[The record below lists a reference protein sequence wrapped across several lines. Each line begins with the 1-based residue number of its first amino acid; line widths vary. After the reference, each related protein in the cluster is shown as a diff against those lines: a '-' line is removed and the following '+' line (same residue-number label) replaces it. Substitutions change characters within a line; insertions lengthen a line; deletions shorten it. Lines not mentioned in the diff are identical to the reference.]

1 MAFIPRQVPWQSW
14 EEWQVVKDG
23 LYTPDSDPSFE
34 RRLVALDLV
43 ALWRSR
49 GGGLPHSVE
58 ASATLAEVYLMDSVS
73 SSGAATST
81 PGHSAHGG
89 LTRVSEMALRL
100 QYTLVV
106 IRCVNG
112 LVDPGQQGVF
122 AESVLT
128 LAQRRGIPAWVVE
141 IRHDGTH
148 NQLPPLG
155 VLRSAATHLLNWYYT
170 HYWEQQSA
178 HLIQYKEHA
187 GAAFTTELAAI
198 RQALTGA
205 EAGGGAAADLPALT
219 WLNKACL
226 PTSMAEIVL
235 PAAEKVL
242 FTKAGGG
249 AKGTVA
255 ASKDAVAAFWQGGLG
270 AICKGGLVQAG
281 EVLHMLV
288 CRLLCHAAAA
298 AEALTARIAM
308 SAHQSAAGSVGVF
321 AAGASPANA
330 IQTVHN
336 WFSSMV
342 QLEKKKEEVKSKRG
356 IYGDEPYDG
365 QGQGGYVLT
374 AYART
379 STALQ
384 ALQESHI
391 DSRSAIL
398 LTEILTNALLLCP
411 AAATAASTFT
421 TASTSTVQQEQEE
434 EEDKEKREEE
444 DEEEEEG
451 TRGLWPTARPA
462 KQPQPWPLGLE
473 PGYLEPSH
481 LHAWKVVSKV

>member
-1 MAFIPRQVPWQSW
+1 
-14 EEWQVVKDG
+14 
-23 LYTPDSDPSFE
+23 
-34 RRLVALDLV
+34 
-43 ALWRSR
+43 
-49 GGGLPHSVE
+49 
-58 ASATLAEVYLMDSVS
+58 
-73 SSGAATST
+73 
-81 PGHSAHGG
+81 
-89 LTRVSEMALRL
+89 
-100 QYTLVV
+100 
-106 IRCVNG
+106 
-112 LVDPGQQGVF
+112 
-122 AESVLT
+122 
-128 LAQRRGIPAWVVE
+128 
-141 IRHDGTH
+141 
-148 NQLPPLG
+148 
-155 VLRSAATHLLNWYYT
+155 
-170 HYWEQQSA
+170 
-178 HLIQYKEHA
+178 
-187 GAAFTTELAAI
+187 
-198 RQALTGA
+198 
-205 EAGGGAAADLPALT
+205 
-219 WLNKACL
+219 
-226 PTSMAEIVL
+226 MAEIVL

-374 AYART
+374 AYARA

-411 AAATAASTFT
+411 AAATAAST
-421 TASTSTVQQEQEE
+421 STVQQEQEE
-434 EEDKEKREEE
+434 EEDQEKSEEE

-462 KQPQPWPLGLE
+462 KQPQPQPWPLGLE
-473 PGYLEPSH
+473 PGHLEPSH